1 MGEPIKIVPY
11 NPDWADTFSRLR
23 DFVAPVLGDTA
34 LTIEHVGSTAVP
46 GLAAKPIID
55 MDVVVASV
63 EKVPVAME
71 RLESLGYRHEGD
83 LGINGREAFRAP
95 EDLPEHHLYV
105 CSADTPE
112 LRKHRMFRD
121 YLRSH
126 PDEAKTYA
134 ELKMAM
140 ADQFAHDREAYTES
154 KSAFI
159 NSRLKWAG
167 WDE

>member
-1 MGEPIKIVPY
+1 
-11 NPDWADTFSRLR
+11 
-23 DFVAPVLGDTA
+23 
-34 LTIEHVGSTAVP
+34 
-46 GLAAKPIID
+46 
-55 MDVVVASV
+55 
-63 EKVPVAME
+63 
-71 RLESLGYRHEGD
+71 
-83 LGINGREAFRAP
+83 
-95 EDLPEHHLYV
+95 
-105 CSADTPE
+105 
-112 LRKHRMFRD
+112 MFRD

-134 ELKMAM
+134 ELKMAL